1 MRKQILFVMICLGN
15 LQMIAQHDLQFSH
28 FTFNKFAYNPAYA
41 GARGALDALALYRQ
55 QWSGFDGA
63 PTTMYLNAHTPFAG
77 QRGAVGLGV
86 STDRIGQAATQSV
99 NGAYAYHIPLNGGR
113 TLSLGLSG
121 GLEQYRFR
129 WSAAEAVDADDE
141 VLLTGDAASLSP
153 NFGAGAF
160 LRGERF
166 YAGFSVPRLMK
177 GVQYVDRS
185 RDNHFSRTAY
195 LMGGYVARLGSQLQV
210 LPAVLL
216 SYNPAAP
223 PDLDLNLTALFMDSF
238 WLGSSLRLGD
248 SVDAMAGM
256 ALANGLR
263 LGVCVDFTTSD
274 LQKFT
279 NGSWEIL
286 MNYTFQCRNCEV
298 SHIRFF

>member
-1 MRKQILFVMICLGN
+1 MICLGN
-15 LQMIAQHDLQFSH
+15 LGLVAQRDLQFSH

-41 GARGALDALALYRQ
+41 GARGSLDALALYRQ
-55 QWSGFDGA
+55 QWSGFEGA

-77 QRGAVGLGV
+77 QRGALGLAV
-86 STDRIGQAATQSV
+86 AADRIGQASTQAV
-99 NGAYAYHIPLNGGR
+99 TGAYAYHIPLKGGR

-121 GLEQYRFR
+121 SLEQYRFR
-129 WSAAEAVDADDE
+129 WSASEALDTDDA
-141 VLLTGDAASLSP
+141 VLLTGDDASLNP

-160 LRGERF
+160 LRGQRF

-177 GVQYVDRS
+177 GGEYLDRS
-185 RDNHFSRTAY
+185 RQNRSSRTSY
-195 LMGGYVARLGSQLQV
+195 LMAGYMARLNSQLQL
-210 LPAVLL
+210 LPALLL

-223 PDLDLNLTALFMDSF
+223 PDLDLNLTALFMDAF
-238 WLGSSLRLGD
+238 WLGSSFRLGD

-256 ALANGLR
+256 ALSNGIR

-279 NGSWEIL
+279 NGSWEVL
-286 MNYTFQCRNCEV
+286 MTYTFRCRNCEV